1 MAIHHTKTL
10 LCKITGAHLH
20 GGPFKTLSVKEIE
33 SGIIS
38 DEECISCGGAVRRAI
53 MPQEPFSWC

>member
-38 DEECISCGGAVRRAI
+38 CGGAVRRAI